1 LAGVIG
7 SVVGAPGVG
16 TLAQT
21 GVSVLLKALGLK
33 PDAKPEDAMKIITTD
48 PEVQLKLIVAENE
61 FKLKQREQEIEEL
74 KTRLSDVQSA
84 RSREVEIVKATGK
97 KDLNLYVLSWVIM
110 GGFIGL
116 IGALIFFQFSYGKTL
131 QSDPIITL
139 CLGSF
144 ATDAGMV
151 VGYFFGSSKGSH
163 DKDRY
168 IAGRNSG

>member
-1 LAGVIG
+1 
-7 SVVGAPGVG
+7 
-16 TLAQT
+16 
-21 GVSVLLKALGLK
+21 
-33 PDAKPEDAMKIITTD
+33 
-48 PEVQLKLIVAENE
+48 
-61 FKLKQREQEIEEL
+61 
-74 KTRLSDVQSA
+74 
-84 RSREVEIVKATGK
+84 
-97 KDLNLYVLSWVIM
+97 M